1 MKKLL
6 TVLLCL
12 ILMLSS
18 VSIALANETTPQ
30 QTGKL
35 VLYSPLTTSMIENM
49 LAMFEADT
57 GIKTEC
63 LAMGT
68 GDALKR
74 IASEAENPQADI
86 LWSGT
91 IGTVASQGQY
101 FQDYVCVNEDA
112 FFEQYRNVEGNL
124 TRFDCVPS
132 VIMINT
138 DLIGDIQING
148 YADLLNPALKGKI
161 VFANP
166 QASSSSFEHLVNMIY
181 AMGTDGQPNGWDF
194 IKDFT
199 KQLPNGVV
207 YSSSAVYKGVADGG
221 YTVGLTF
228 EQGAATYVSQ
238 GNIKVIYMEEGVII
252 RGDGVYIVKDC
263 QNLASARIFVDWL
276 TGYDAQT
283 YMNSTQ
289 FRRTIRTDVP
299 ETDAMQSMSTIKVII
314 DDESLAAEKKAE
326 WVSAFQDA
334 LVDAAD

>member
-6 TVLLCL
+6 AIVLCL
-12 ILMLSS
+12 MMVFSMAA
-18 VSIALANETTPQ
+18 ALAEAPAE
-30 QTGKL
+30 TGKL

-74 IASEAENPQADI
+74 IIAESEKPQCDI

-91 IGTVASQGQY
+91 IGTVGSSGQY
-101 FQDYVCVNEDA
+101 FQDYTCANEDA
-112 FFEQYRNVEGNL
+112 FYPEYRNVEGNL

-138 DLIGDIQING
+138 DLIGDIEING
-148 YADLLNPALKGKI
+148 YQDLLKPELKGKI
-161 VFANP
+161 IFADP
-166 QASSSSFEHLVNMIY
+166 QASSSSFEHLVNMLY
-181 AMGTDGQPNGWDF
+181 AMGSDKTQPDGWDYVKEF
-194 IKDFT
+194 C
-199 KQLPNGVV
+199 KQLPKGCVS
-207 YSSSAVYKGVADGG
+207 SSSAVYKGVADGE
-221 YTVGLTF
+221 YAVGLTF

-238 GNIKVIYMEEGVII
+238 GNIKVVYMEEGVII

-263 QNLASARIFVDWL
+263 PNLASARAFVDWL
-276 TGYDAQT
+276 TSYEAQKF
-283 YMNSTQ
+283 MNETQ

-299 ETDAMQSMSTIKVII
+299 ETEAMQSMSTINVIV
-314 DDESLAAEKKAE
+314 DDESVAAANKAN
-326 WVSAFQDA
+326 WVSQFQDA
-334 LVDAAD
+334 LIDAAE

>member
-1 MKKLL
+1 MKRIFAM
-6 TVLLCL
+6 LLC
-12 ILMLSS
+12 
-18 VSIALANETTPQ
+18 ALLVCGMAAAAAEEPAA
-30 QTGKL
+30 TGKL

-74 IASEAENPQADI
+74 IAAESEKPQCDI

-91 IGTVASQGQY
+91 IGTVKNSSQY
-101 FQDYVCVNEDA
+101 FQDYTCVNEDA
-112 FFEQYRNVEGNL
+112 FYDEYKNVEGNL

-138 DLIGDIQING
+138 DLIGDIEING

-161 VFANP
+161 VFADP
-166 QASSSSFEHLVNMIY
+166 QASSSSFEHLVNMLY
-181 AMGTDGQPNGWDF
+181 AMGTDGQPNGWDYVKEF
-194 IKDFT
+194 C
-199 KQLPNGVV
+199 KQLPNGCVN
-207 YSSSAVYKGVADGG
+207 SSSAVYKGVADGE

-238 GNIKVIYMEEGVII
+238 GNVKVVYMNEGVII

-263 QNLASARIFVDWL
+263 PNVVSARAFLDWL
-276 TGYDAQT
+276 TGYDAQV
-283 YMNSTQ
+283 YMNETQ
-289 FRRTIRTDVP
+289 FRRTIRKDVP
-299 ETDAMQSMSTIKVII
+299 ETNAMQSMSSINVIK
-314 DDESLAAEKKAE
+314 DDETVASEHKRE
-326 WVSAFQDA
+326 WIEMFQEA
-334 LVDAAD
+334 LVDAAE